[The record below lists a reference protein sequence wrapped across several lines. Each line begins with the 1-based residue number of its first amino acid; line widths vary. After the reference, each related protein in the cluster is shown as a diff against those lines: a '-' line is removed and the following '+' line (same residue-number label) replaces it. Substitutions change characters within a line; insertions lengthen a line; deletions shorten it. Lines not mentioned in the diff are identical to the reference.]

1 MSAPFVT
8 KLQDS
13 VSKAGSI
20 AEEALSNIKTV
31 VAFGGEDKEARRY
44 FLYTVLLVYN
54 INTQHNM
61 L

>member
-8 KLQDS
+8 KQQDS

-20 AEEALSNIKTV
+20 AEEALSNIKTI
-31 VAFGGEDKEARRY
+31 VAFGGEDKEARW
-44 FLYTVLLVYN
+44 YTSYTLGLYN
-54 INTQHNM
+54 INTQHNIM